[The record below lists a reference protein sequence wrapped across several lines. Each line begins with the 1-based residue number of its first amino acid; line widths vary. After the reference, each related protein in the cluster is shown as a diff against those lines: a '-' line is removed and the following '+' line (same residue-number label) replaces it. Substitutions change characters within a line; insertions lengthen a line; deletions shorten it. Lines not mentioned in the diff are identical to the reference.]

1 MKRFARSLHI
11 LWRAESLLGTIR
23 VSALMKQVGML
34 AFAALVGVFGVAML
48 DVAAFFALLPQW
60 GHSGAALAVAL
71 GDFVCAM
78 VVVVL
83 AQSVKPGAEVQML
96 TEVRDMALEDLEAEV
111 AGIETVFVQAR
122 KDVMDMVRHPLSA
135 FAPGL
140 LVPLLKSVVSG
151 LRAGKDKE

>member
-1 MKRFARSLHI
+1 MKRVARSLHI
-11 LWRAESLLGTIR
+11 LWRAESMLGTIR
-23 VSALMKQVGML
+23 VSALLKQVGML

-71 GDFVCAM
+71 GDFVLAI

-83 AQSVKPGAEVQML
+83 AQFVKPGADVQML
-96 TEVRDMALEDLEAEV
+96 SEVRDMALEDLEAEV
-111 AGIETVFVQAR
+111 AGVESAFVQAR
-122 KDVMDMVRHPLSA
+122 KEMLDMVRHPLSA
-135 FAPGL
+135 LAPGV

>member
-1 MKRFARSLHI
+1 LERSV
-11 LWRAESLLGTIR
+11 SL
-23 VSALMKQVGML
+23 KQVGML

-71 GDFVCAM
+71 GDFVLAI

-83 AQSVKPGAEVQML
+83 AQFVKPGAEVQML
-96 TEVRDMALEDLEAEV
+96 SEVRDMALEDLEAEV
-111 AGIETVFVQAR
+111 AGVESAFVQAR
-122 KDVMDMVRHPLSA
+122 KEMLDMVRHPLSA
-135 FAPGL
+135 LAPGV